1 MVARRGIEAPSRRHP
16 WFTPDDL
23 LRWKHRECRPM
34 ATVNLTARYLDLLK
48 PQRKRYEVF
57 DTIVPGFA
65 IRVTPAGHKSFT
77 LYYRHHG
84 RIRRVGLGRY
94 PDILLADARKAATQ
108 HRGRIFDGADPA
120 EEKKSER
127 ATNPTAAARG
137 TQRCAQ
143 AGSRKRIAAVGYG
156 RLHSRR
162 VQDWT
167 APRTGSLIDSA
178 KCTPTPRS
186 LETEQSNGAALAEG

>member
-1 MVARRGIEAPSRRHP
+1 
-16 WFTPDDL
+16 
-23 LRWKHRECRPM
+23 M

-120 EEKKSER
+120 EEKKAER
-127 ATNPTAAARG
+127 ATNGDTVGALFDLY
-137 TQRCAQ
+137 
-143 AGSRKRIAAVGYG
+143 KRIG
-156 RLHSRR
+156 RRLRAGRR
-162 VQDWT
+162 RDGLWN
-167 APRTGSLIDSA
+167 ARSCRSGGISA
-178 KCTPTPRS
+178 WS
-186 LETEQSNGAALAEG
+186 M

>member
-1 MVARRGIEAPSRRHP
+1 
-16 WFTPDDL
+16 
-23 LRWKHRECRPM
+23 M
-34 ATVNLTARYLDLLK
+34 ATVKLTARYLDLLK
-48 PQRKRYEVF
+48 PQGKPYEVF

-120 EEKKSER
+120 EEKKAER
-127 ATNPTAAARG
+127 ATNGDTVGALFDLH
-137 TQRCAQ
+137 
-143 AGSRKRIAAVGYG
+143 KRIG
-156 RLHSRR
+156 RRPRAGRR
-162 VQDWT
+162 RDRLWN
-167 APRTGSLIDSA
+167 ASSCRSGGISA
-178 KCTPTPRS
+178 
-186 LETEQSNGAALAEG
+186 

>member
-1 MVARRGIEAPSRRHP
+1 
-16 WFTPDDL
+16 
-23 LRWKHRECRPM
+23 M

-120 EEKKSER
+120 EEKKTER
-127 ATNPTAAARG
+127 ATNGDTVGALFDRLC
-137 TQRCAQ
+137 TIIDLCRLCTR
-143 AGSRKRIAAVGYG
+143 GSRLSSTSGMVSRAFAACG
-156 RLHSRR
+156 SR
-162 VQDWT
+162 
-167 APRTGSLIDSA
+167 
-178 KCTPTPRS
+178 
-186 LETEQSNGAALAEG
+186 